1 VRTVAIVAQKP
12 EAVREYEEQHR
23 LPFSILIDGTR
34 EVIKEYGV
42 YHRIGI
48 DAWNIAHP
56 ALFLIG
62 RDRHVMRSF
71 IGARQ
76 TEFPTHDEVMRWIDE
91 TRAGSA

>member
-1 VRTVAIVAQKP
+1 MVAIVAQQP
-12 EAVREYEEQHR
+12 AAVRTYEQEHK
-23 LPFSILIDGTR
+23 LPFRILIDSTR
-34 EVIKEYGV
+34 EVIRAYGV

-62 RDRHVMRSF
+62 RDRLVMRSF

-76 TEFPTHDEVMRWIDE
+76 TEFPTHEEIIQWI
-91 TRAGSA
+91 TSSPGA

>member
-1 VRTVAIVAQKP
+1 MTTVAVVAQTSD
-12 EAVREYEEQHR
+12 AVRAYEEAHR
-23 LPFSILIDGTR
+23 LPFRILIDSTR
-34 EVIKEYGV
+34 EVIREYGV

-71 IGARQ
+71 IGGRQ
-76 TEFPTHDEVMRWIDE
+76 TEFPTHDEIMEWI
-91 TRAGSA
+91 ASGPGS